1 MYRMMVLDDVATTGN
16 VRDIYDRLRGAIL
29 SGRLAAGAFVNQLEL
44 AREMRVS
51 RTPLREAL
59 RLLQAQGFLEARH
72 QHRMRVSTLDPRAV
86 DALYGTR
93 ILTESMALTLTIPVL
108 ERTQIDELHALAQR
122 MQAEP
127 GRPADAHRAFHLLL
141 VSGVD
146 PTLHDTI
153 RINMDHADR
162 IRFAYI
168 EASPHTER
176 RAMEDHRAI
185 AEAVAE
191 RNVERAVYFLSRHIA
206 RTALGLLNA
215 VAPDIEPRAIRTA
228 LRMTASR
235 EEPVAVQRA
244 R

>member
-1 MYRMMVLDDVATTGN
+1 MTVLEDIAASGN
-16 VRDIYDRLRGAIL
+16 VRDIYDRLRTSIL
-29 SGRLAAGAFVNQLEL
+29 SGALAPGAIVSQLEL
-44 AREMRVS
+44 ARELRVS

-72 QHRMRVSTLDPRAV
+72 QYRMRVSTIEPQAV
-86 DALYGTR
+86 DGLYGTR
-93 ILTESMALTLTIPVL
+93 ILTESMALTLTVPML
-108 ERTQIDELHALAQR
+108 DRAEIDELHALAER
-122 MQAEP
+122 MQNEP

-146 PTLHDTI
+146 ATLHETI

-215 VAPDIEPRAIRTA
+215 IAPDVEPRAIRTA

-235 EEPVAVQRA
+235 EEPATLSRRA

>member
-1 MYRMMVLDDVATTGN
+1 MTVLEDIAASGN
-16 VRDIYDRLRGAIL
+16 VRDIYDRLRTSIL
-29 SGRLAAGAFVNQLEL
+29 SGALAPGAIVNQLEL
-44 AREMRVS
+44 ARELRVS

-72 QHRMRVSTLDPRAV
+72 QYRMRVSTIEPQAV
-86 DALYGTR
+86 DGLYGTR
-93 ILTESMALTLTIPVL
+93 ILTESMALTLTVPML
-108 ERTQIDELHALAQR
+108 DRAEIDELHALAER
-122 MQAEP
+122 MQNEP

-146 PTLHDTI
+146 ATLHETI

-215 VAPDIEPRAIRTA
+215 IAPDVEPRAIRTA

-235 EEPVAVQRA
+235 EEPATLSRRA